1 MANTK
6 KQTRAQK
13 IEKNLVILANT
24 RKNLAAFDAIVEA
37 LGDNKDAI
45 EKTTKIR
52 MQLKADETYILES
65 TVRQGYMMIVEAE
78 KVEAFVNALPAILK

>member
-1 MANTK
+1 MATT

-13 IEKNLVILANT
+13 IEKNLVILAKT
-24 RKNLAAFDAIVEA
+24 RSNLAAFDAIVTA

-52 MQLKADETYILES
+52 MQLAADEEYILES
-65 TVRQGYMMIVEAE
+65 TVRQGYMMIVEAK